1 MDTKVNYV
9 FVGIFVVLL
18 SAAIIIAT
26 AWISGGRGAK
36 SYKKYV
42 TYINETVAGLNEKA
56 AVKFNGVEVGFVE
69 EITLNPKNPQ
79 QVKLL
84 LDIDSQTPV
93 NSSTVAFLQSQGITG
108 YMFVALKANKP
119 FAPKIEKTPGEKYP
133 VISSKASFLFQ
144 LDNAVESITSNISNV
159 SDSLEGVLS
168 KDNQKAFSTILV
180 NLEEISTIIK
190 QNSKEL
196 DGMIKSAN
204 KTFENTAKASND
216 FPQLAHKL
224 DDTLT
229 ETRRMARSLSS
240 ASEHYDILD
249 KAKELLASVQS
260 LTDQL
265 NENPAILIRGKAAAT
280 KGPGE

>member
-36 SYKKYV
+36 SYNKYV

-56 AVKFNGVEVGFVE
+56 AVKFNGVEVGFVQ
-69 EITLNPKNPQ
+69 EITLNPNNPQ
-79 QVKLL
+79 QVRLL
-84 LDIDSQTPV
+84 LDIDSQTPI

-119 FAPKIEKTPGEKYP
+119 VAPKIEKTPGEKYP
-133 VISSKASFLFQ
+133 VIPSKASFLFQ

-159 SDSLEGVLS
+159 SNSLEGVLS
-168 KDNQKAFSTILV
+168 KENQKAFSSILV
-180 NLEEISTIIK
+180 NLEEISTIVK

-196 DGMIKSAN
+196 ESMIKSAN
-204 KTFENTAKASND
+204 KTFENTAIASND
-216 FPQLAHKL
+216 FPKLAQKL

-229 ETRRMARSLSS
+229 ETRRMARTLSN
-240 ASEHYDILD
+240 ASEHYDILE

-265 NENPAILIRGKAAAT
+265 NDNPAILIRGKAAAT